1 MVAWSKS
8 DTRKVAI
15 FGIKPQERSVV
26 NGPVKK
32 TPSAPSERVVGLGG
46 IAFGGGRPVGSSVRS
61 FAFAAVATTVLKDGN
76 EAAAGAHGR
85 TEESRMA
92 ATGTEQTC

>member
-1 MVAWSKS
+1 MVPS
-8 DTRKVAI
+8 
-15 FGIKPQERSVV
+15 
-26 NGPVKK
+26 K

-46 IAFGGGRPVGSSVRS
+46 IAFGGGPVGSSVRS

-92 ATGTEQTC
+92 ATGTFPTCPSGLTMSVHRGRPEVAEPRSKRRD